1 MSFSVRQ
8 RGHILRATDAALLS
22 MITVN
27 SAHSG
32 SKSVK
37 RQSANT
43 PYAGKSIDTH
53 VIRHGSRLEASD
65 QLPMED
71 KAGSDPQ
78 LTYHFPIVI
87 SHSNFQKFERNIV
100 LRTGLWTRLQALS
113 SLLTT
118 AYYISTYLAARLIHI
133 HLPQPNVSLLPSH
146 RPEYPPPPSRSTSSS
161 DSSGTPPAPPETHS
175 HPPPSTQPPP

>member
-27 SAHSG
+27 NAHSG

-100 LRTGLWTRLQALS
+100 LRTGLFPTPICPWARRSFYRYLQRKPYPMGRTKTSAYPFATTMYES
-113 SLLTT
+113 ILL
-118 AYYISTYLAARLIHI
+118 RKER
-133 HLPQPNVSLLPSH
+133 
-146 RPEYPPPPSRSTSSS
+146 RPFAGLRTL
-161 DSSGTPPAPPETHS
+161 
-175 HPPPSTQPPP
+175 

>member
-1 MSFSVRQ
+1 M
-8 RGHILRATDAALLS
+8 RATDAALLS

-100 LRTGLWTRLQALS
+100 LRTGLES
-113 SLLTT
+113 K
-118 AYYISTYLAARLIHI
+118 
-133 HLPQPNVSLLPSH
+133 
-146 RPEYPPPPSRSTSSS
+146 
-161 DSSGTPPAPPETHS
+161 
-175 HPPPSTQPPP
+175 